1 MRGIIFSME
10 KRHPNRFKEPD
21 PYRPEGDPSKPEV
34 QFLNDIDRKASQ
46 ELNEEITQRTEE
58 GYTVRVGKATD
69 LAYKDPQ
76 KIEEVFRYL
85 KDQGEKFNEERL
97 KFLYDHESIAALAKW
112 LGKIPLPGRWTVDKW
127 NERVEEILEY
137 HRGNLLYDA
146 DQTNSWPWHKQRG
159 SASTFLSIAEAHA
172 LAVIDDDKLAFPGKY
187 PTMSGP
193 IDESLFEEKV
203 NGKPLR
209 EAMIEAQMN
218 RGESRQQA
226 EQSANERLQSVQ
238 EFINAPVTPEFA
250 EIIKYCADGIG
261 IRERKDIV
269 NRQMIEHLKKTAERD
284 ESRSINDMLIMSFGC
299 GTALPTLQMM
309 KALKEETGQAPTV
322 ILLDQDPLS
331 LAAAQN
337 LARQMGLEDNI
348 EVHCQRLFSKLGRPL
363 GLEKVLKG
371 RLLDIAEDSGLREYL
386 PDVVYR
392 KLTKESWRFLRGG
405 GLMITG
411 NMNENRPQQEFLHG
425 LMGWLPKV
433 TMRKIKRSLEL
444 LTESGVPKEAIS
456 AEVAPSGV
464 YTIFTAEKS

>member
-1 MRGIIFSME
+1 ME
-10 KRHPNRFKEPD
+10 KYPNNREKE
-21 PYRPEGDPSKPEV
+21 
-34 QFLNDIDRKASQ
+34 FLGGIDLEASRNLNNEIA
-46 ELNEEITQRTEE
+46 ELTNE
-58 GYTVRVGKATD
+58 GYDIQVGERTD
-69 LAYKDPQ
+69 PAYKNPQ
-76 KIEEVFRYL
+76 GIKKVFSYL
-85 KDQGEKFNEERL
+85 KDRCEKFNEEHL
-97 KFLYDHESIAALAKW
+97 KFLYTHESMAALAKC
-112 LGKIPLPGRWTVDKW
+112 LGKIPLLGHWVADRWDKRVD
-127 NERVEEILEY
+127 EILEP
-137 HRGNLLYDA
+137 HRGNLLYGA
-146 DQTNSWPWHKQRG
+146 DETNSGPWHKQRG
-159 SASTFLSIAEAHA
+159 SALTFLSIAEAYA
-172 LAVIDDDKLAFPGKY
+172 LAVIDDDKLVFPGKY

-203 NGKPLR
+203 NDKPLR
-209 EAMIEAQMN
+209 EAMVEAQMN

-226 EQSANERLQSVQ
+226 EQSVNERLQSVQ
-238 EFINAPVTPEFA
+238 EFINAPVTPKFA

-269 NRQMIEHLKKTAERD
+269 NRHMIEHLKKTAERD
-284 ESRSINDMLIMSFGC
+284 EGRSINDMLIMSFGC

-309 KALKEETGQAPTV
+309 KALKKETGQAPTV

-337 LARQMGLEDNI
+337 LARQMGLEENI

-405 GLMITG
+405 GRMVTG
-411 NMNENRPQQEFLHG
+411 NMNENRPQKDFLHG
-425 LMGWLPKV
+425 LMGWTPRV
-433 TMRKIKRSLEL
+433 TMRKIKRSFEL
-444 LTESGVPKEAIS
+444 LIESGVPREAIS

-464 YTIFTAEKS
+464 YTIFTAEKP

>member
-1 MRGIIFSME
+1 ME
-10 KRHPNRFKEPD
+10 KYPNNREKE
-21 PYRPEGDPSKPEV
+21 
-34 QFLNDIDRKASQ
+34 FLGGIDLEASRNLNNEIA
-46 ELNEEITQRTEE
+46 ELTNE
-58 GYTVRVGKATD
+58 GYDIQVGERTD
-69 LAYKDPQ
+69 PAYKNPQ
-76 KIEEVFRYL
+76 GIKKVFSYL
-85 KDQGEKFNEERL
+85 KDRCEKFNEEHL
-97 KFLYDHESIAALAKW
+97 KFLYTHESMAALAKC
-112 LGKIPLPGRWTVDKW
+112 LGKIPLLGHWVADRWDKRVD
-127 NERVEEILEY
+127 EILEP
-137 HRGNLLYDA
+137 HRGNLLYGA
-146 DQTNSWPWHKQRG
+146 DETNSGPWHKQRG
-159 SASTFLSIAEAHA
+159 SALTFLSIAEAYA
-172 LAVIDDDKLAFPGKY
+172 LAVIDDDKLVFPGKY

-203 NGKPLR
+203 NDKSLR

-226 EQSANERLQSVQ
+226 EQSVNERLQSVQ
-238 EFINAPVTPEFA
+238 EFINAPVTPKFA

-269 NRQMIEHLKKTAERD
+269 NRHMIEHLKKTAERD
-284 ESRSINDMLIMSFGC
+284 EGRSINDMLIMSFGC

-309 KALKEETGQAPTV
+309 KALKKETGQAPTV

-337 LARQMGLEDNI
+337 LARQMGLEENI

-405 GLMITG
+405 GRMVTG
-411 NMNENRPQQEFLHG
+411 NMNENRPQKEFLHG
-425 LMGWLPKV
+425 LMGWLPRV
-433 TMRKIKRSLEL
+433 TRRNIKRSFEL
-444 LTESGVPKEAIS
+444 LIESGVPREAIS

>member
-1 MRGIIFSME
+1 ME
-10 KRHPNRFKEPD
+10 KYPNNKEKEFLGGID
-21 PYRPEGDPSKPEV
+21 LEASRK
-34 QFLNDIDRKASQ
+34 LNDEIA
-46 ELNEEITQRTEE
+46 ELTKE
-58 GYTVRVGKATD
+58 GYDVQVGERTD
-69 LAYKDPQ
+69 LAYKNPQ
-76 KIEEVFRYL
+76 GIKKVFSYL
-85 KDQGEKFNEERL
+85 KDRCEKFNEEHL
-97 KFLYDHESIAALAKW
+97 KFLYTHASMAALAKC
-112 LGKIPLPGRWTVDKW
+112 LGKIPLLGRWIVDKW
-127 NERVEEILEY
+127 NKRVEEILEY
-137 HRGNLLYDA
+137 HRGDLLYGDNETSS
-146 DQTNSWPWHKQRG
+146 QPWHKQRG
-159 SASTFLSIAEAHA
+159 SALTFLSIAEAYV
-172 LAVIDDDKLAFPGKY
+172 LAVIDDDKLVFPGKY

-203 NGKPLR
+203 NGKSLR
-209 EAMIEAQMN
+209 EAMIEAQMS

-226 EQSANERLQSVQ
+226 GQSVNERLQSVQ
-238 EFINAPVTPEFA
+238 EFINAPVTPKFA

-269 NRQMIEHLKKTAERD
+269 NRHMIEHLKKTAERD
-284 ESRSINDMLIMSFGC
+284 EDRSINDMLIMSFGC

-309 KALKEETGQAPTV
+309 KVLKKETGQAPTV

-337 LARQMGLEDNI
+337 LARQMGLEENI

-405 GLMITG
+405 GRMVTG
-411 NMNENRPQQEFLHG
+411 NMNENRPQKEFLHG
-425 LMGWLPKV
+425 LMGWLPRV
-433 TMRKIKRSLEL
+433 TMRKIKRSFEL
-444 LTESGVPKEAIS
+444 LIESGVPREAIS

-464 YTIFTAEKS
+464 YTIFTAEKP

>member
-1 MRGIIFSME
+1 ME
-10 KRHPNRFKEPD
+10 KYPNNREKE
-21 PYRPEGDPSKPEV
+21 
-34 QFLNDIDRKASQ
+34 FLGGIDLEASRNLNNEIA
-46 ELNEEITQRTEE
+46 ELTNE
-58 GYTVRVGKATD
+58 GYDIQVGERTD
-69 LAYKDPQ
+69 PAYKNPQ
-76 KIEEVFRYL
+76 GIKKVFSYL
-85 KDQGEKFNEERL
+85 KDRCEKFNEEHL
-97 KFLYDHESIAALAKW
+97 KFLYTHESMAALAKC
-112 LGKIPLPGRWTVDKW
+112 LGKIPLLGHWVADRWDKRVD
-127 NERVEEILEY
+127 EILEP
-137 HRGNLLYDA
+137 HRGNLLYGA
-146 DQTNSWPWHKQRG
+146 DETNSGPWHKQRG
-159 SASTFLSIAEAHA
+159 SALTFLSIAEAYA
-172 LAVIDDDKLAFPGKY
+172 LAVIDDDKLVFPGKY

-203 NGKPLR
+203 NDKSLR

-226 EQSANERLQSVQ
+226 EQSVNERLQSVQ
-238 EFINAPVTPEFA
+238 EFINAPVTPKFA

-269 NRQMIEHLKKTAERD
+269 NRHMIEHLKKTAERD
-284 ESRSINDMLIMSFGC
+284 EDRSINDMLIMSFGC

-309 KALKEETGQAPTV
+309 KALKKETGQAPTV

-337 LARQMGLEDNI
+337 LARQMGLEENI

-405 GLMITG
+405 GRMVTG
-411 NMNENRPQQEFLHG
+411 NMNENRPQKDFLHG
-425 LMGWLPKV
+425 LMGWTPRV
-433 TMRKIKRSLEL
+433 TMRKIKRSFEL
-444 LTESGVPKEAIS
+444 LIESGVPREAIS
-456 AEVAPSGV
+456 AEVVPSGV
-464 YTIFTAEKS
+464 YTIFTAEKP

>member
-1 MRGIIFSME
+1 ME
-10 KRHPNRFKEPD
+10 KYPNNREKEFLGGID
-21 PYRPEGDPSKPEV
+21 LEASRK
-34 QFLNDIDRKASQ
+34 LNDEIA
-46 ELNEEITQRTEE
+46 ELTKE
-58 GYTVRVGKATD
+58 GYDVQVGERTD
-69 LAYKDPQ
+69 PAYKNPQ
-76 KIEEVFRYL
+76 GIKKVFSYL
-85 KDQGEKFNEERL
+85 KNRCEKFNEEHL
-97 KFLYDHESIAALAKW
+97 KFLYTHASMAALAKC
-112 LGKIPLPGRWTVDKW
+112 LGKIPLLGRRTVDKW

-137 HRGNLLYDA
+137 HRDDLLYDA
-146 DQTNSWPWHKQRG
+146 NETNSEPWHKQRG
-159 SASTFLSIAEAHA
+159 SASTFLSIAEAYA
-172 LAVIDDDKLAFPGKY
+172 LAVIDDDKLVFPGKY

-218 RGESRQQA
+218 RGESLQQA
-226 EQSANERLQSVQ
+226 EQSVNERLQSVQ
-238 EFINAPVTPEFA
+238 EFINAPVTPKFA

-269 NRQMIEHLKKTAERD
+269 NRHMIEHLKKTAERD
-284 ESRSINDMLIMSFGC
+284 EGRSINDMLIMSFGC
-299 GTALPTLQMM
+299 GTALPTLQMI
-309 KALKEETGQAPTV
+309 KALKKETGQAPTV

-337 LARQMGLEDNI
+337 LARQMGLEENI

-405 GLMITG
+405 GRMVTG
-411 NMNENRPQQEFLHG
+411 NMNENRPQKGFLHG
-425 LMGWLPKV
+425 LMGWLPRV
-433 TMRKIKRSLEL
+433 TRRNIKRSFEL
-444 LTESGVPKEAIS
+444 LIESGVPREAIS

-464 YTIFTAEKS
+464 YTIFTAEKP